1 MEKTAKFEKVS
12 LQRFQQDLEKVCPWF
27 DEAQSLRMYESIR
40 LPVRA
45 TKGSAGYDFF
55 LPFDLELAPQETI
68 RIPSGIRCRM
78 TPGWVLILFP
88 RSSLGTRYGLA
99 LDNTVG
105 IIDADYYEADNEGH
119 ILIQLTNHSRE
130 QKLQLQQAAAY
141 VQGIFLPFGITVDD
155 DAVKKRI
162 GGFGSTGS

>member
-78 TPGWVLILFP
+78 TPGWVLMLFP

-105 IIDADYYEADNEGH
+105 IIDADYYKAENEGH
-119 ILIQLTNHSRE
+119 IMIALTTDLDEIVVSLSAPHNAE
-130 QKLQLQQAAAY
+130 IPEAETEEGTETAEAEK
-141 VQGIFLPFGITVDD
+141 
-155 DAVKKRI
+155 
-162 GGFGSTGS
+162 

>member
-68 RIPSGIRCRM
+68 PHPQRDPLS
-78 TPGWVLILFP
+78 
-88 RSSLGTRYGLA
+88 
-99 LDNTVG
+99 
-105 IIDADYYEADNEGH
+105 
-119 ILIQLTNHSRE
+119 
-130 QKLQLQQAAAY
+130 
-141 VQGIFLPFGITVDD
+141 D
-155 DAVKKRI
+155 DAGMGADAVSAQLAGYTLR
-162 GGFGSTGS
+162 SRT

>member
-1 MEKTAKFEKVS
+1 MERIAKFEKVS

-27 DEAQSLRMYESIR
+27 DEAQSLRMYESIQ

-78 TPGWVLILFP
+78 TPGWVLMLFP
-88 RSSLGTRYGLA
+88 RSSLGFRYQMR
-99 LDNTVG
+99 LDNTAG
-105 IIDADYYEADNEGH
+105 IIDEDYHGAENEGH
-119 ILIQLTNHSRE
+119 IIIRFTAEKTL
-130 QKLQLQQAAAY
+130 KLPAGSAFA
-141 VQGIFLPFGITVDD
+141 QGVFLPYGICEDD
-155 DAVKKRI
+155 EADLVRQ
-162 GGFGSTGS
+162 GGFGSTGN